1 MQRVVLVVLA
11 LTAVCLAIQPPTK
24 EFRKQLAGPPSEFPL
39 YAQPSPVVRLDILNP
54 TTTCSTMI
62 ESFVRMPPSLVTALG
77 FLPD

>member
-39 YAQPSPVVRLDILNP
+39 YAQPSPVVRLDFLNQ
-54 TTTCSTMI
+54 
-62 ESFVRMPPSLVTALG
+62 VRLRQHN
-77 FLPD
+77 D